1 MEFRLRL
8 PGSTSNLGPGYDA
21 LGLALSIYNHIT
33 IKTRSRPGVSITV
46 EGEGLGILST
56 DENNLIY
63 HAANFTAQRAKKT
76 LPGLD
81 LHMQNH
87 IPLARGLGSSST
99 AIVAGVVLANHLI
112 GEPFSQ
118 NEMLNIATEIEGHP
132 DNVSPCLLGGFT
144 ASAIDNNRVACVHAL
159 PPTELRAVV
168 AIPEFELKTKEAR
181 NALPDTLSLTDAV
194 FSISRACL
202 VTAAM
207 ITGDL
212 NQLATGMQ
220 DRLHQPH
227 RTKLIPGFDCI
238 LQKATENGALGAALS
253 GAGPTL
259 LALTTKNADA
269 IGQAMIDIWHKKGI
283 AACYQV
289 LDIDPHGATLE

>member
-1 MEFRLRL
+1 MKFRLRL
-8 PGSTSNLGPGYDA
+8 PGSTANLGPGYDA
-21 LGLALSIYNHIT
+21 LGLALSIYNHVT
-33 IKTRSRPGVSITV
+33 VMTRSQPGVSITI
-46 EGEGLGILST
+46 EGEGHDILST
-56 DENNLIY
+56 DKSNLLY
-63 HAANFTAQRAKKT
+63 RAASTTAQRAGKS

-87 IPLARGLGSSST
+87 VPLARGLGSSST

-112 GEPFSQ
+112 GDPFSHT
-118 NEMLNIATEIEGHP
+118 EMLDIATEIEGHP

-144 ASAIDNNRVACVHAL
+144 ASTINDNRVACVRAL
-159 PPTELRAVV
+159 PPSELRAVV
-168 AIPEFELKTKEAR
+168 AIPEFELRTEDAR
-181 NALPDTLSLTDAV
+181 NVLPNTLSLGDAV

-212 NQLATGMQ
+212 DQLAIGMQ

-227 RTKLIPGFDCI
+227 RAKLIPGFDCI
-238 LQKATENGALGAALS
+238 LQTATETGALAAALS

-269 IGQAMIDIWHKKGI
+269 IGQAMIDIWQNKGI
-283 AACYQV
+283 AAHYQV
-289 LDIDPHGATLE
+289 LDIDPHGVTFE